1 MNQELEIN
9 WLLKEKYN
17 NIKSADFLSDVEKLK
32 AGEPLAYLIGS
43 IPFLNTLISL
53 DSKPL
58 IPRTETEFWTEQ
70 VIEKIR
76 DEIRNA
82 GSKIKVLDLC
92 AGSGCIGIAIAKA
105 IPQVD
110 IDFIEIEQKH
120 IPTIIKNC
128 TQNQIDSNRYRVMSG
143 NVFNTEPH
151 TQLTKYDFIVS
162 NPPYIDPHLDRAEK
176 SVKNYEP
183 TIALYGGKGGLEL
196 IIKIIDESPKF
207 LKTNGQLWLEH
218 EPEQSELINKFSAP
232 RFKCSTQKDQ
242 YQIDRF
248 SILVLQ

>member
-53 DSKPL
+53 DSRPL
-58 IPRTETEFWTEQ
+58 IPRTETEFWTEK
-70 VIEKIR
+70 VIAKIK
-76 DEIRNA
+76 DDIKDMD
-82 GSKIKVLDLC
+82 SKIKVLDLC

-120 IPTIIKNC
+120 IPTITKNC
-128 TQNQIDSNRYRVMSG
+128 IQNQIDANRYRVMSG
-143 NVFNTEPH
+143 DIFDTNSNTE
-151 TQLTKYDFIVS
+151 LDKYDFIVS
-162 NPPYIDPHLDRAEK
+162 NPPYIDPTLDRTEK
-176 SVKNYEP
+176 SVKDHEP
-183 TIALYGGKGGLEL
+183 TIALYGGENGLEL
-196 IIKIIDESPKF
+196 IIRIIDESPEF
-207 LKTNGQLWLEH
+207 LKDNGQLWLEH
-218 EPEQSELINKFSAP
+218 EPEQSELINKFSTP

-248 SILVLQ
+248 SILMLQ

>member
-43 IPFLNTLISL
+43 IPFLDTLITL
-53 DSKPL
+53 DSRPL
-58 IPRTETEFWTEQ
+58 IPRTETEFWTEKII
-70 VIEKIR
+70 IEIKKYLKDVNSR
-76 DEIRNA
+76 
-82 GSKIKVLDLC
+82 IKVLDLC

-105 IPQVD
+105 MPQVD

-128 TQNQIDSNRYRVMSG
+128 TQNQIDANRYRVMSG
-143 NVFNTEPH
+143 DIYDTDSNTE
-151 TQLTKYDFIVS
+151 LNKYDFIVS
-162 NPPYIDPHLDRAEK
+162 NPPYIDPYLDRTEE
-176 SVKNYEP
+176 SVKDHEP
-183 TIALYGGKGGLEL
+183 TIALYGGKDGLEL
-196 IIKIIDESPKF
+196 LFKIIQESPSH
-207 LKTNGQLWLEH
+207 LKKEGQLWLEH
-218 EPEQSELINKFSAP
+218 EPEQSESIYNFASP
-232 RFKCSTQKDQ
+232 RFRCSTQKDQ
-242 YQIDRF
+242 YQVDRF